1 MNKTPLID
9 AIFSGNILEIDSLIK
24 SGQNV
29 NQSFNGI
36 TPIQH
41 AIKLRKSK
49 IVKLLIENKAD
60 LLVYDRYN
68 ESPLGHIFTKFKES
82 TALSIIKSLTDIH
95 IADIYDRNT
104 ALHYAARSNYTKCI
118 DYLISKG
125 ANPNALNRQGQSTIF
140 FAAKSGAC
148 QSIGLLVNSG
158 VDINLRDKI
167 DKQQW
172 SPVFYAISRSHV
184 DCVAENITQNAD
196 VNLID
201 DAGSTPICYAMQI
214 ADDRIV
220 RVFLD

>member
-1 MNKTPLID
+1 MNKTPLIS
-9 AIFSGNILEIDSLIK
+9 AILSGNFPEIKYLIA
-24 SGQNV
+24 SGENI
-29 NQSFNGI
+29 NQSYDGI

-49 IVKLLIENKAD
+49 IVKLLIENNAD
-60 LLVYDRYN
+60 LLIYDRHN
-68 ESPLGHIFTKFKES
+68 VSPLGHIFTKFKES
-82 TALSIIKSLTDIH
+82 TALSIIKSLPDIH

-125 ANPNALNRQGQSTIF
+125 ANPNALNRQGQSPIF

-148 QSIGLLVNSG
+148 QSIRLLVNRG
-158 VDINLRDKI
+158 ADMNLRDKI
-167 DKQQW
+167 DKKQW
-172 SPVFYAISRSHV
+172 STVFCAISRSHV

>member
-9 AIFSGNILEIDSLIK
+9 AIFSGNIMEIESLIK

-29 NQSFNGI
+29 NQSFNGF

-49 IVKLLIENKAD
+49 IVKLLIENNAD
-60 LLVYDRYN
+60 LLIYDRYN
-68 ESPLGHIFTKFKES
+68 VSPLGHIFKKFEDS
-82 TALSIIKSLTDIH
+82 TALSIIKSLPDIH

-104 ALHYAARSNYTKCI
+104 ALHYAARSNYTNCI

-125 ANPNALNRQGQSTIF
+125 ANPNALNRQGQSPIF
-140 FAAKSGAC
+140 FAAKSGA
-148 QSIGLLVNSG
+148 
-158 VDINLRDKI
+158 DINLRDKI

-184 DCVAENITQNAD
+184 DCVAEFIMQNAD